1 MYESVLIWGILSQ
14 PFLHPDA
21 QLGPEAT
28 LTLKLLKFEQ
38 LS

>member
-28 LTLKLLKFEQ
+28 LILKLLTLEQ

>member
-1 MYESVLIWGILSQ
+1 MYEFVLIWGILSQ

-21 QLGPEAT
+21 PLGPEAT
-28 LTLKLLKFEQ
+28 LILKLLKFEQ